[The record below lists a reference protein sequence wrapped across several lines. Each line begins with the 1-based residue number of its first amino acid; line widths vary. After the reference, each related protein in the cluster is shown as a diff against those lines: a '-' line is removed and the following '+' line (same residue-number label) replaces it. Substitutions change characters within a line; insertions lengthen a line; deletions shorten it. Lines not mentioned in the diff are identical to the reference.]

1 MKNKNFLLIA
11 FLFFFQHQ
19 LFANNSTGLMDSAK
33 FFVVVSVLST
43 ILIGV
48 FILLVYLE
56 RKISKLEHFLKN
68 K

>member
-1 MKNKNFLLIA
+1 MKNKNPLLIA
-11 FLFFFQHQ
+11 LLFFVQHQ
-19 LFANNSTGLMDSAK
+19 LFAGNSSGLMDSGK

>member
-1 MKNKNFLLIA
+1 MRNKNFLLIA
-11 FLFFFQHQ
+11 LLFLIQNQ
-19 LFANNSTGLMDSAK
+19 LSANNASGLMDSAK
-33 FFVVVSVLST
+33 FFVVVGVLST

-56 RKISKLEHFLKN
+56 RKISKLEHFLK

>member
-1 MKNKNFLLIA
+1 MNNKNFLLIA
-11 FLFFFQHQ
+11 LLFLIQNQ
-19 LFANNSTGLMDSAK
+19 LFANNTTGLMDSAK

>member
-1 MKNKNFLLIA
+1 MRNKNFLVIA
-11 FLFFFQHQ
+11 VLFLFHNQI
-19 LFANNSTGLMDSAK
+19 FANNTSGLMDSGK
-33 FFVVVSVLST
+33 FFVVVGVLST

-56 RKISKLEHFLKN
+56 RKISKLEHFLK